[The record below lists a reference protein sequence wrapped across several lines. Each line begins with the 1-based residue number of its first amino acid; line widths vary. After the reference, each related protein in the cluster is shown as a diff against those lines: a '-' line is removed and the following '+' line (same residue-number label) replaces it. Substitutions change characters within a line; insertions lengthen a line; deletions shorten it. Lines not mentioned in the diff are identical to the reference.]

1 MADETQIQWCDSTVN
16 PIMGCGGCELFPSP
30 SEVLRAI
37 DEAVA
42 PAQATWKPD
51 HAKHLYRDLVF
62 TAYDGIDEPKDGHKR
77 AVTTSN
83 IWHLRREF
91 ESVVRE
97 THGPDAA
104 GPPFPP
110 SSGKSP
116 VTPPNCISTRGR
128 IVKPDYAGNP
138 GHAPTFETVTAFPGR
153 VCQAADLSDLLGKT
167 DPDRPWIDHLPRL
180 IFVSDMGDAFSRK
193 ADFGFLKKEVIEPI
207 QSDAGRRHL
216 WLWLTKQPK
225 RMAEFAGEI
234 GGFPDNVCA
243 MTTVTGKT
251 TCGGS
256 MNSGR

>member
-1 MADETQIQWCDSTVN
+1 MADETKIQWCDSTVN

-30 SEVLRAI
+30 GEVLRAI

-62 TAYDGIDEPKDGHKR
+62 KAYDGIDEPKDGHKR

-104 GPPFPP
+104 GAAV
-110 SSGKSP
+110 SAIEREITCYAAKLHLNKGLK
-116 VTPPNCISTRGR
+116 

-167 DPDRPWIDHLPRL
+167 DPDRPWIDRLPRL

-225 RMAEFAGEI
+225 RMAEFAEEI

-243 MTTVTGKT
+243 MTTVTGQD
-251 TCGGS
+251 S
-256 MNSGR
+256 LSPDR